1 MKEMEEERR
10 EKEVCERMKRL
21 SKQEEELQYE
31 QWRTQQ
37 CKNVITQNR
46 RLRDARFQKRRILD
60 TQAAVYKEEQL
71 LEQMHQQMNR
81 EIDSMKERDG

>member
-31 QWRTQQ
+31 SWRTQ
-37 CKNVITQNR
+37 
-46 RLRDARFQKRRILD
+46 
-60 TQAAVYKEEQL
+60 
-71 LEQMHQQMNR
+71 
-81 EIDSMKERDG
+81 